1 MAGPSGRFL
10 PVPCRSAFAHG
21 HTVST
26 QVRQRPA
33 DEVNQMID
41 DLEEMVR
48 GAVTAVFST
57 MLNFQPTMLGSPPET
72 SEEGHI
78 AGCVGFIGRLTGV
91 VYIYATER
99 FARLITSRM
108 LGRAEDE
115 IEGEEMVNDTM
126 GELSNM
132 VVGHLKS
139 RLADRGMPCVLTI
152 PSIVRGQQFNI
163 EPVTSA
169 TRRVAV
175 FGCGGHQF
183 VVEVLVKP
191 SD

>member
-1 MAGPSGRFL
+1 
-10 PVPCRSAFAHG
+10 
-21 HTVST
+21 
-26 QVRQRPA
+26 
-33 DEVNQMID
+33 MID

-57 MLNFQPTMLGSPPET
+57 MLNFKPTMLGSQPEP
-72 SEEGHI
+72 SEGRHI
-78 AGCVGFIGRLTGV
+78 AGSVGFIGRLTGV
-91 VYIYATER
+91 VYLYSTER
-99 FARLITSRM
+99 FAQVMTSRM
-108 LGRAEDE
+108 LGLAENE

-132 VVGHLKS
+132 LVGHLKS

-169 TRRVAV
+169 TRRVVV
-175 FGCGGHQF
+175 FQCDEHQF

-191 SD
+191 AE

>member
-1 MAGPSGRFL
+1 
-10 PVPCRSAFAHG
+10 
-21 HTVST
+21 
-26 QVRQRPA
+26 
-33 DEVNQMID
+33 MID

-48 GAVTAVFST
+48 GAVTAVFTT
-57 MLNFQPTMLGSPPET
+57 MLNFKPTMLGSQPET
-72 SEEGHI
+72 SGGRHI
-78 AGCVGFIGRLTGV
+78 AGSVGFIGRLTGV
-91 VYIYATER
+91 VYLYSTER
-99 FARLITSRM
+99 FAQVMTSRM
-108 LGRAEDE
+108 LGLAENE

-132 VVGHLKS
+132 LVGHLKS

-169 TRRVAV
+169 TRRVVV
-175 FGCGGHQF
+175 FQCDEHQF

-191 SD
+191 AE